1 LGWLVA
7 KLGVV
12 ALLRVTTQA
21 VLPPGSA
28 VAVGVWVE
36 GCPVSVAVGV
46 TVGVLNVAV
55 AVGVCADGCPVSVA
69 VAVEVAGLTVV
80 AMSVAVAVA
89 VGRGVAPAALTAIT
103 GK

>member
-1 LGWLVA
+1 MA

-46 TVGVLNVAV
+46 GVTVVVLNVAV
-55 AVGVCADGCPVSVA
+55 AVGVCAEGCPVSVA

-80 AMSVAVAVA
+80 AMSVAVAV
-89 VGRGVAPAALTAIT
+89 GRGVAPAALTAIT